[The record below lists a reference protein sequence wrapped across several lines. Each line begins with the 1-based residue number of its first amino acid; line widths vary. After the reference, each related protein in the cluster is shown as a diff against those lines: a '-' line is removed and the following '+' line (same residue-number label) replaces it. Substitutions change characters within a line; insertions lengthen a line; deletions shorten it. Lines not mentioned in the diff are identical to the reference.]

1 LVKELVLVLD
11 FSLSQPLLGVLLL
24 LAQSRVEALLLGV
37 VELLQLRQLGL
48 RVGIDLSD
56 SILLGSFLLLKE
68 LVTLA

>member
-1 LVKELVLVLD
+1 MVKELVLVLD

-68 LVTLA
+68 LVTLP